1 MGTITISCQI
11 DGKAQS
17 VALSDE
23 KPTLATLRKK
33 IEADKLAA
41 DGFSF
46 IVKGKDV
53 AAADEA
59 KSALEAG
66 ADVTLKKAAPPAA
79 PAKSDPKPDAKAE
92 PKAETKAETKPEA
105 KPEPKAETKPK
116 ADTDSKPEDP
126 IKAPALP
133 ESGSASAGGIK
144 PKDWVA
150 QAPKNTLGKSDLGGA
165 AKPMADEMKAHT
177 GKPDISKL
185 DLSGKTAKAELAE
198 ALDSALESHLFP
210 VALASGTN
218 IPLDYTIAPL
228 RIAASVTAESL
239 FAENA
244 AQSMAGT
251 LAGGGTVVRALAFSE
266 KWQSEAYAFGY
277 VRAAAEASQ
286 SATMKGV
293 TAGSE
298 GGIQYGKSSGTGTQ
312 TDSETLNYCVEYS
325 VPRVGITL
333 DRSQITLSPRFVED
347 VRAILDGGSANK
359 SEALRRFFTAQGFAV
374 PLKYTLGAR
383 LVSSGERSYT
393 GNAKEVL
400 GQMTATLSLATRISA
415 ETPKVGVSAKREGGV
430 STGEEFRKVLTEIQQ
445 SLGSEVRAL
454 GGADQAGIDQG
465 KWLASLNDPKTW
477 KLIYYDQVV
486 PIWHF
491 LPADL
496 RGKVAEIFQNAK
508 LKDTLSARIAQYRA
522 WQKAYEEVKR
532 DSVTLA
538 KSLDSKRD
546 DSFEWGA
553 KEYPGSKTSFK
564 ETYRHTY
571 KELLGILVIPLP
583 NTREATYL
591 IEAANRLPKGHII
604 TWIRVNKDWGTD
616 AYFKVRSGGLMQPS
630 VTLYF
635 ESGTGYG
642 HCWSM
647 EVKTVDGDEFRK
659 PVPFPVLDYQFDL
672 VLGQD

>member
-1 MGTITISCQI
+1 
-11 DGKAQS
+11 
-17 VALSDE
+17 
-23 KPTLATLRKK
+23 
-33 IEADKLAA
+33 
-41 DGFSF
+41 
-46 IVKGKDV
+46 
-53 AAADEA
+53 
-59 KSALEAG
+59 
-66 ADVTLKKAAPPAA
+66 
-79 PAKSDPKPDAKAE
+79 
-92 PKAETKAETKPEA
+92 
-105 KPEPKAETKPK
+105 
-116 ADTDSKPEDP
+116 
-126 IKAPALP
+126 
-133 ESGSASAGGIK
+133 
-144 PKDWVA
+144 
-150 QAPKNTLGKSDLGGA
+150 
-165 AKPMADEMKAHT
+165 
-177 GKPDISKL
+177 
-185 DLSGKTAKAELAE
+185 
-198 ALDSALESHLFP
+198 
-210 VALASGTN
+210 
-218 IPLDYTIAPL
+218 
-228 RIAASVTAESL
+228 
-239 FAENA
+239 
-244 AQSMAGT
+244 MAGT

-293 TAGSE
+293 SAGSE
-298 GGIQYGKSSGTGTQ
+298 GGVQYGKSSGSGSQ

-333 DRSQITLSPRFVED
+333 DRDQITLAPRFVD
-347 VRAILDGGSANK
+347 QVRALVDGRGTGKA
-359 SEALRRFFTAQGFAV
+359 EALRRLFTSQGFAV

-393 GNAKEVL
+393 GSVKEVL

-415 ETPKVGVSAKREGGV
+415 ESPKGGVSAKREGGV

-445 SLGSEVRAL
+445 SLGSEIRAL
-454 GGADQAGIDQG
+454 GGADHAGVDQG

-491 LPADL
+491 LPNDL
-496 RGKVAEIFQNAK
+496 RSDVAEIFQAAK
-508 LKDTLSARIAQYRA
+508 LKDTLSGRIAQYRA
-522 WQKAYEEVKR
+522 WQAAYEELKR

-538 KSLDSKRD
+538 KSLDSKRE

-553 KEYPGSKTSFK
+553 KDYPGSKSSFK

-571 KELLGILVIPLP
+571 KELFGFLGIPLP

-604 TWIRVNKDWGTD
+604 TWFRVNKDWGTD

-635 ESGTGYG
+635 ESGSGYG

-647 EVKTVDGDEFRK
+647 EVKTIDGDAFRK
-659 PVPFPVLDYQFDL
+659 PIPFPVVDYQFDL